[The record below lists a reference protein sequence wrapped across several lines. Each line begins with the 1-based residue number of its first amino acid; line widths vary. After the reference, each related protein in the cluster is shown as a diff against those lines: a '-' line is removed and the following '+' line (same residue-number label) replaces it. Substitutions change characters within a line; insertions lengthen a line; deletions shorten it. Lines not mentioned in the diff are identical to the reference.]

1 MKITEEFKNK
11 KILKF
16 KKGNQQTFSANKNFT
31 KSTSFKE
38 VKLKKDEILIFNQL
52 LPHLSGK
59 NISAYPRISIQ
70 LRYNDLN
77 NSQFLKSSFKC
88 VSTDHVK
95 ICKKNII

>member
-1 MKITEEFKNK
+1 MVHINNIELNKIGNLKITEEFKNK

-16 KKGNQQTFSANKNFT
+16 RKGNRQTFGANKNFT

-59 NISAYPRISIQ
+59 NISAYPEF
-70 LRYNDLN
+70 
-77 NSQFLKSSFKC
+77 QFNY
-88 VSTDHVK
+88 D
-95 ICKKNII
+95 IMI